1 MTQSIP
7 SYNPADTQ
15 SMAGNM
21 RIFSDYL
28 LNLIESCQPC
38 VVQSVDYST
47 NTVIVQPAINISTTV
62 GEYIQREV
70 IKLTAWRFASGGFL
84 IHYPIKQGDTGW
96 MIAADKDTSLFKQE
110 KKVADPNTNLKHQY
124 SQGFFIPDKIS
135 GFNVSFDDNGRLV
148 FQNES
153 GSEKISIGDGDTK
166 IVSTNLS
173 INATNMTVTG
183 ETQFNGNVSIS
194 GTMHSAN
201 YDAHT
206 HICSTAGSPSQPPN
220 Q

>member
-7 SYNPADTQ
+7 SYNPADTK
-15 SMAGNM
+15 SMAGSM
-21 RIFSDYL
+21 RIFADYL
-28 LNLIESCQPC
+28 LNLIENCQPC

-62 GEYIQREV
+62 GEYIPRDV

-84 IHYPIKQGDTGW
+84 IHYPINKGDTGW
-96 MIAADKDTSLFKQE
+96 MIASDKDTSLFKQE
-110 KKVADPNTNLKHQY
+110 KAIADPNTNLKHQY
-124 SQGFFIPDKIS
+124 SQGFFIPDKIN
-135 GFNVSFDDNGRLV
+135 GFNVSSDDTSRLV
-148 FQNES
+148 LSNEN
-153 GSEKISIGDGDTK
+153 GSERISIGSSDTK
-166 IVSTNLS
+166 IFSSNLS
-173 INATNMTVTG
+173 ITATNMTVTG

-206 HICSTAGSPSQPPN
+206 HIGNAGRPTSAPDQ
-220 Q
+220 